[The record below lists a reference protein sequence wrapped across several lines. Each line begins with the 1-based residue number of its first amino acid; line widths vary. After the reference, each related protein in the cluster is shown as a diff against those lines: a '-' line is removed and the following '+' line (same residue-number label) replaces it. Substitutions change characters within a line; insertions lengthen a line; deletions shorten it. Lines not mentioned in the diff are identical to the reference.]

1 MPEPLVVADED
12 AATAAGQAIAA
23 AVATGGR
30 TAVWVGPAENAA
42 FTEFVAEVG
51 LRARGDR

>member
-1 MPEPLVVADED
+1 VPEPLVVADED

-42 FTEFVAEVG
+42 FAEFVAEVG